1 MPLSLSQIL
10 IHLVFGTKNRA
21 NWITL
26 EIEGE
31 FQKYV
36 TVVCQRLGSAPL
48 AVGGTENHI
57 HILCSLPRTMTVSKL
72 VERIKTG
79 TAKWV
84 KTNGQDF
91 TKFA

>member
-1 MPLSLSQIL
+1 MPK
-10 IHLVFGTKNRA
+10 V
-21 NWITL
+21 
-26 EIEGE
+26 
-31 FQKYV
+31 
-36 TVVCQRLGSAPL
+36 GSAPL